1 MEWRNWSHISLSK
14 KLQLL
19 VRFDF
24 CWPTNVSK
32 LIHRCD
38 AFAGNFRINK
48 SLQDEVFFPVS
59 FHFSTSQSHFHTPTE
74 DLTDHARFVSL
85 FQTINQKKIA
95 FHGTP
100 CRGVPIDGFKKSK
113 GMRKKKFFSIS
124 SQHFADC
131 THLFKPWL
139 VKGHAKWCVHTWQQ
153 THNYT
158 IYDSPGGKRHIA
170 DIIYF
175 FSFYFCSFYLVFN
188 ENDEKKKIYFVEYI
202 LTFVSAS
209 CDSNSDVV
217 FAWVLCCWIL
227 LYFFSSVVVV
237 KRTDLMW
244 NVYRRR
250 CRATHNTQHRA
261 ISQDGTEYRIRR

>member
-19 VRFDF
+19 VRVDF
-24 CWPTNVSK
+24 CWPTNVPK

-175 FSFYFCSFYLVFN
+175 FFFLFLFILFGFQWKRWKE
-188 ENDEKKKIYFVEYI
+188 ENLFRWIYI
-202 LTFVSAS
+202 DICLCLMWLQLWRSICVSA
-209 CDSNSDVV
+209 
-217 FAWVLCCWIL
+217 VLLNFIIFISL
-227 LYFFSSVVVV
+227 VVVV